1 MPTPIAVAVVE
12 HQGKFLVGRRPE
24 GVALAGLWEFPGGK
38 VRPGETP
45 AAAARRECLEETGLD
60 VVVGAP
66 YPEVVQQYDHDRVH
80 LHFFA
85 CSLVD
90 KRVPTPEG
98 YRWVAPSELAKYEF
112 PRANEGLLA
121 LLATRGAVDGS
132 GVSGKP

>member
-12 HQGKFLVGRRPE
+12 HQGKFLIGRRPA

-38 VRPGETP
+38 VQPGETP
-45 AAAARRECLEETGLD
+45 AAAARRECLEETGLH

-85 CSLVD
+85 CALVD
-90 KRVPTPEG
+90 EHAPTPDG
-98 YRWVAPSELAKYEF
+98 YRWVAPGELAEYEF

-121 LLATRGAVDGS
+121 LLATRGTVGRS
-132 GVSGKP
+132 SVSGKP

>member
-12 HQGKFLVGRRPE
+12 HQGKFLIGRRPE

-38 VRPGETP
+38 VQPGETP
-45 AAAARRECLEETGLD
+45 ADAARRECLEETGLD
-60 VVVGAP
+60 VIVGAP
-66 YPEVVQQYDHDRVH
+66 YPEVVQQYDHDRVR

-90 KRVPTPEG
+90 DAHAPTPEG
-98 YRWVAPSELAKYEF
+98 YRWVTSHELKSYEF

-121 LLATRGAVDGS
+121 LLATRGIIG
-132 GVSGKP
+132 

>member
-12 HQGKFLVGRRPE
+12 HRGKFLIGRRPE

-45 AAAARRECLEETGLD
+45 ADAARRECLEETGLE
-60 VVVGAP
+60 VTVGAP

-90 KRVPTPEG
+90 AHVPTPEG
-98 YRWVAPSELAKYEF
+98 YRWVAPGELAAYEF

-121 LLATRGAVDGS
+121 LLAS
-132 GVSGKP
+132 GGNAG